1 MDTKRPNETEPP
13 SRDPDA
19 AWGHL
24 LELVRV
30 LRGPGGCP
38 WDRAQSTEAL
48 AGHLVEE
55 AHEVLHAAQEG
66 LPGPLGEE
74 LGDAAFLLALVHQ
87 ASAEEG
93 GPGFAEILEATAA
106 KIVRRHPHVFGD
118 TVVADASEAARLW
131 EVLKRRERGPAH
143 PRVEDE
149 ALPEPPPALPA
160 LLQAQRV
167 QQKAAAVGFDWPDA
181 ASVLP
186 KIEEELGELRAAM
199 DSGEAGRVRE
209 EAGDL
214 LFATV
219 NLVRALGLDAEMT
232 MRAASRKFRER
243 FNRMARTIRADGK
256 LPERLTLEQL
266 EDYWQ
271 AAKREET
278 RDAETRDAESG
289 NAGHRG
295 AEGSAGD

>member
-1 MDTKRPNETEPP
+1 MDKKRSNEMAPP
-13 SRDPDA
+13 PDPDA
-19 AWGHL
+19 SWARM
-24 LELVRV
+24 LELVRD

-38 WDRAQSTEAL
+38 WDREQNTASL
-48 AGHLVEE
+48 AAHLVEE
-55 AHEVLHAAQEG
+55 SHEVLHAAQEG

-87 ASAEEG
+87 AAAEEG
-93 GPGFAEILEATAA
+93 APGFAEILEATAA

-118 TVVADASEAARLW
+118 TVVTDANEAARLW
-131 EVLKRRERGPAH
+131 EVLKREERGPDH
-143 PRVEDE
+143 PRVEQE

-181 ASVLP
+181 ASVIP

-199 DSGEAGRVRE
+199 ESGEDSRVRE

-219 NLVRALGLDAEMT
+219 NLVRMLGLDAEMT
-232 MRAASRKFRER
+232 MRAASHKFRER
-243 FNRMARTIRADGK
+243 FNRMARMIRTDGQM
-256 LPERLTLEQL
+256 PERLTLAQL
-266 EDYWQ
+266 EEYWQ
-271 AAKREET
+271 ATKKEE
-278 RDAETRDAESG
+278 G
-289 NAGHRG
+289 NAGR
-295 AEGSAGD
+295 